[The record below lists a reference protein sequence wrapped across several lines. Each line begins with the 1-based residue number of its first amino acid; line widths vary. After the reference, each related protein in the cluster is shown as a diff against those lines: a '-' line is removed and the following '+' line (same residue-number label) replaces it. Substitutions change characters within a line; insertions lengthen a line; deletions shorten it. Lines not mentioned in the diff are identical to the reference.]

1 MQSDLPFINSN
12 RKTHIHM
19 NKFVEATINTYNKK
33 IQFWLQNT
41 SWEASK
47 LASVLILFKLN
58 LCGTH

>member
-1 MQSDLPFINSN
+1 
-12 RKTHIHM
+12 M
-19 NKFVEATINTYNKK
+19 NKFVKATINTYNKK

-58 LCGTH
+58 LCGTHL